1 MLQDSISI
9 RLRGADRFFCQ
20 QNGFEHPGLHHF
32 QHARPLQRPINMVNT
47 AHGSRH
53 QGSSE
58 GLTAGKTPNR
68 AVIEIN
74 LRET

>member
-1 MLQDSISI
+1 
-9 RLRGADRFFCQ
+9 
-20 QNGFEHPGLHHF
+20 
-32 QHARPLQRPINMVNT
+32 MVNT